1 MRYIHDPVPI
11 ALDASV
17 SSPEL
22 PSSLRELKPAMS
34 RANYFP
40 RDTKPAQCGL
50 FVATNLT
57 TIKRWKCPAR
67 RFHLTL
73 QRRLLPDTCRI
84 GPDLRDMIRMS
95 QRQRLRHQRQAVR
108 RVGKCRTRSA
118 GQPSL

>member
-84 GPDLRDMIRMS
+84 GPDSRGKFKLRCIGS
-95 QRQRLRHQRQAVR
+95 SSHQ
-108 RVGKCRTRSA
+108 
-118 GQPSL
+118 